1 MVVALKDIKIR
12 GEIRSIVD
20 YAVDMIQHP
29 DFVGNSIH
37 TTWLDNRIATNVSLL
52 GTSLSGL
59 LGSHSALSKRS
70 LLSSRG
76 SWHPSH
82 SSYHTELL
90 CQAGSVPS

>member
-20 YAVDMIQHP
+20 YAADMIQHP

-52 GTSLSGL
+52 GLSHFGVQENW
-59 LGSHSALSKRS
+59 SASGWRS
-70 LLSSRG
+70 LVFLRG
-76 SWHPSH
+76 PVTLKHPQQH
-82 SSYHTELL
+82 QATKLP
-90 CQAGSVPS
+90 CRAGST

>member
-29 DFVGNSIH
+29 DFVGNNIH

-52 GTSLSGL
+52 GLCLSGL
-59 LGSHSALSKRS
+59 LATHSAFSWES
-70 LLSSRG
+70 VLLLTV
-76 SWHPSH
+76 SWRLHLKNIK
-82 SSYHTELL
+82 LL
-90 CQAGSVPS
+90 CQAGSTLG

>member
-1 MVVALKDIKIR
+1 MLLQFGHLFAQGQTREAAIRAMVVALKDIKIR

-52 GTSLSGL
+52 GLSVCAL
-59 LGSHSALSKRS
+59 LQSQSAF
-70 LLSSRG
+70 G
-76 SWHPSH
+76 
-82 SSYHTELL
+82 
-90 CQAGSVPS
+90 

>member
-52 GTSLSGL
+52 GPSLIGL
-59 LGSHSALSKRS
+59 LGIHSAFSQGS
-70 LLSSRG
+70 LL
-76 SWHPSH
+76 
-82 SSYHTELL
+82 LL
-90 CQAGSVPS
+90 RS